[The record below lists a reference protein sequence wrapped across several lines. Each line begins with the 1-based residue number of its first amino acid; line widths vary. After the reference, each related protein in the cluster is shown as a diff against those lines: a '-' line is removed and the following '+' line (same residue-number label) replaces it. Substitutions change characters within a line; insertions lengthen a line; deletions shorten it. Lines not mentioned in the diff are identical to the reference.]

1 MMFGSPEVKRKKL
14 ESWKVK
20 KMEVLAKFRL
30 SEKKYEKSHFMLIFK
45 ELLVCRLQ
53 KRPILTF
60 CPIWKKG
67 D

>member
-1 MMFGSPEVKRKKL
+1 MRGNRFNNKNK
-14 ESWKVK
+14 
-20 KMEVLAKFRL
+20 VLAKFRL
-30 SEKKYEKSHFMLIFK
+30 SEKKYEKSHFMLIFG

-53 KRPILTF
+53 KKPFLTF